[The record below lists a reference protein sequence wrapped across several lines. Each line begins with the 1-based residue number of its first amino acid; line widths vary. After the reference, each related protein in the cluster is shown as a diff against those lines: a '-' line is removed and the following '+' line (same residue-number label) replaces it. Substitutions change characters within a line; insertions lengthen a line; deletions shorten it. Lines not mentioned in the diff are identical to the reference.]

1 MEEQFDFYPQKP
13 VLPKKED
20 KSGWSMTL
28 LSLILFV
35 ASFMILFADRIQF
48 LVFLIVVLFIHEMG
62 HFLFM
67 KFFKYKN
74 VKMMF
79 VPLMGA
85 FVQGVKKIYSQK
97 ESFFVILGGPVP
109 GIILGI
115 IGSIFSVQYELVWL
129 FNLSLIFMIL
139 NMINLIPL
147 DPLDGGQLFRLLV
160 KYDHDLFLMIFSLIS
175 SLVLIAAGFFA
186 DSWPLMLFGFL
197 MSFRVRSIQKKYV
210 IRKEFTRNQIN
221 YRVPYEELSNKDYSL
236 IRNIVL
242 DHNPSLKKY
251 NELSG
256 SSNDLLVAENVN
268 SVLETPL
275 IMDSSVLFKI
285 GVVLTWIICLCAPIL
300 LFIFFGES
308 LKWHP
313 FFS

>member
-1 MEEQFDFYPQKP
+1 MEEQFDFYPKKP
-13 VLPKKED
+13 TLPKKEN

-28 LSLILFV
+28 LSLVLFV
-35 ASFMILFADRIQF
+35 ASFMILFSDRIQF

-67 KFFKYKN
+67 KLFHYKN

-85 FVQGVKKIYSQK
+85 FVQGVKNIYSQK

-109 GIILGI
+109 GILLGI
-115 IGSIFSVQYELVWL
+115 VGSIFAIQYEMAWL
-129 FNLSLIFMIL
+129 LELSGIFMIL
-139 NMINLIPL
+139 NMINLLPL

-160 KYDHDLFLMIFSLIS
+160 KYDHDLFLMIFSLVS
-175 SLVLIAAGFFA
+175 SLVLISAGFFA

-197 MSFRVRSIQKKYV
+197 MSFRVRSIQKKYI
-210 IRKEFTRNQIN
+210 IRKEFTRGNIN
-221 YRVPYEELSNKDYSL
+221 YRVPYEDLSNKEYSM

-242 DHNPSLKKY
+242 DYNPALKKY

-275 IMDSSVLFKI
+275 IMDSSILFKI
-285 GVVLTWIICLCAPIL
+285 GVVFTWIICLCSPIL
-300 LFIFFGES
+300 LFVFFGES
-308 LKWHP
+308 LKWY
-313 FFS
+313 FN

>member
-1 MEEQFDFYPQKP
+1 MEEQFDFYPKKP
-13 VLPKKED
+13 TLPKKEN

-28 LSLILFV
+28 LSLVLFV
-35 ASFMILFADRIQF
+35 ASFMILFSDRIQF

-67 KFFKYKN
+67 KLFHYKN

-85 FVQGVKKIYSQK
+85 FVQGVKNIYSQK

-109 GIILGI
+109 GILLGI
-115 IGSIFSVQYELVWL
+115 VGSIFAIQYEMAWL
-129 FNLSLIFMIL
+129 LELSGIFMIL
-139 NMINLIPL
+139 NMINLLPL

-160 KYDHDLFLMIFSLIS
+160 KYDHDLFLMIFSLVS
-175 SLVLIAAGFFA
+175 SLVLISAGFFA

-197 MSFRVRSIQKKYV
+197 MSFRVRSIQKKYI
-210 IRKEFTRNQIN
+210 IRKEFTRGNIN
-221 YRVPYEELSNKDYSL
+221 YRVPYEELSNKEYSM

-242 DHNPSLKKY
+242 EYNPALKKY

-275 IMDSSVLFKI
+275 IMDSSVFFKI
-285 GVVLTWIICLCAPIL
+285 GVVLTWIFCLCSPIL
-300 LFIFFGES
+300 LFVFFGES
-308 LKWHP
+308 LKWY
-313 FFS
+313 FN

>member
-1 MEEQFDFYPQKP
+1 MEEQFDFYPKKP
-13 VLPKKED
+13 TLPKKEN

-28 LSLILFV
+28 LSLLLFV
-35 ASFMILFADRIQF
+35 ASFMILFSDRIQF

-67 KFFKYKN
+67 KLFNYRN

-109 GIILGI
+109 GILLGI
-115 IGSIFSVQYELVWL
+115 IGSIFAIHYEMEWL
-129 FNLSLIFMIL
+129 LELSGIFMIL
-139 NMINLIPL
+139 NMINLLPL

-160 KYDHDLFLMIFSLIS
+160 KYDHDLFLMIFSLVS
-175 SLVLIAAGFFA
+175 SLVLISAGFFT

-197 MSFRVRSIQKKYV
+197 MSFRVRSIQKKYI
-210 IRKEFTRNQIN
+210 IRKEFTRGNIN
-221 YRVPYEELSNKDYSL
+221 YRVPYEDLSNKEYSM

-242 DHNPSLKKY
+242 DYNPALKKY

-285 GVVLTWIICLCAPIL
+285 GVILTWIVCLCSPIL
-300 LFIFFGES
+300 LFVFFGES
-308 LKWHP
+308 LKWY
-313 FFS
+313 FN

>member
-13 VLPKKED
+13 ALPKKEN

-28 LSLILFV
+28 LSLVLFV
-35 ASFMILFADRIQF
+35 ASFMILFSDRIQF

-67 KFFKYKN
+67 KLFKYNN

-109 GIILGI
+109 GILFGI
-115 IGSIFSVQYELVWL
+115 IGSIFAIQYEMGWL
-129 FNLSLIFMIL
+129 LELSGIFMIL
-139 NMINLIPL
+139 NMINLLPL

-160 KYDHDLFLMIFSLIS
+160 KYDHDLFLMIFSLVS
-175 SLVLIAAGFFA
+175 SLILISAGFFA

-197 MSFRVRSIQKKYV
+197 MSFRVRSIQKKYI
-210 IRKEFTRNQIN
+210 IRKEFTRGNIN
-221 YRVPYEELSNKDYSL
+221 YRVPYEELSNKEYSM

-242 DHNPSLKKY
+242 EYNPALKKY

-275 IMDSSVLFKI
+275 IMDSSVFFKI
-285 GVVLTWIICLCAPIL
+285 GVVLTWIFCLCSPIL
-300 LFIFFGES
+300 LFVFFGES
-308 LKWHP
+308 LKWY
-313 FFS
+313 FN

>member
-13 VLPKKED
+13 ILPEKEN
-20 KSGWSMTL
+20 KSGWSRTL
-28 LSLILFV
+28 LSLVLFV
-35 ASFMILFADRIQF
+35 ASFMILFADRVQF

-67 KFFKYKN
+67 KLFNYRN
-74 VKMMF
+74 VKMLF

-85 FVQGVKKIYSQK
+85 FVQGVKEMYSQK

-109 GIILGI
+109 GICFGI
-115 IGSIFSVQYELVWL
+115 IGSIFAIQYEMGWL
-129 FNLSLIFMIL
+129 LELSGIFMIL
-139 NMINLIPL
+139 NMINLLPL

-175 SLVLIAAGFFA
+175 SLVLISAGFFA

-197 MSFRVRSIQKKYV
+197 MSFRVRSIQKKYI
-210 IRKEFTRNQIN
+210 IRKEFTKSDIN
-221 YRVPYEELSNKDYSL
+221 YRVPYEDLSNKDYSL

-251 NELSG
+251 NELSE
-256 SSNDLLVAENVN
+256 SSNDILMAENVN

-275 IMDSSVLFKI
+275 IMDSSILFKI
-285 GVVLTWIICLCAPIL
+285 GVILTWILSLCSPIL
-300 LFIFFGES
+300 LFIFYGES
-308 LKWHP
+308 LQWYFK
-313 FFS
+313 

>member
-1 MEEQFDFYPQKP
+1 MEEQFDFYPPKP
-13 VLPKKED
+13 VLPKKEE
-20 KSGWSMTL
+20 KSGWSMTV
-28 LSLILFV
+28 LSLVLFV
-35 ASFMILFADRIQF
+35 ASFMILFADRVQF
-48 LVFLIVVLFIHEMG
+48 LVFLIIVLFIHEMG

-67 KFFKYKN
+67 KYFNYNN

-109 GIILGI
+109 GICLGI
-115 IGSIFSVQYELVWL
+115 IGSIFAIQMQIDWL
-129 FNLSLIFMIL
+129 LEISGIFMIL
-139 NMINLIPL
+139 NMINLLPL

-160 KYDHDLFLMIFSLIS
+160 KYDHDLFLMIFSLVS

-197 MSFRVRSIQKKYV
+197 MSFRVRSIQKKYL
-210 IRKEFTRNQIN
+210 IRKEFTKNGIN
-221 YRVPYEELSNKDYSL
+221 YRVPYEDLSNKDYSL

-251 NELSG
+251 NEISG
-256 SSNDLLVAENVN
+256 NSNDLLMAENVN

-275 IMDSSVLFKI
+275 LMDSSVLFRI
-285 GVVLTWIICLCAPIL
+285 GVVLTWLLSLFTPVI
-300 LFIFFGES
+300 LFILYGES
-308 LKWHP
+308 LKWY
-313 FFS
+313 FN

>member
-1 MEEQFDFYPQKP
+1 MEEQFDFYPKKP
-13 VLPKKED
+13 TLPKKEN

-28 LSLILFV
+28 LSLVHFV
-35 ASFMILFADRIQF
+35 ASFMILFSDRIQF

-67 KFFKYKN
+67 KLFNYRN

-109 GIILGI
+109 GILLGI
-115 IGSIFSVQYELVWL
+115 IGSIFAIHYEMEWL
-129 FNLSLIFMIL
+129 LELSGIFMIL
-139 NMINLIPL
+139 NMINLLPL

-160 KYDHDLFLMIFSLIS
+160 KYDHDLFLMIFSLVS
-175 SLVLIAAGFFA
+175 SLVLISAGFFA

-197 MSFRVRSIQKKYV
+197 MSFRVRSIQKKYI
-210 IRKEFTRNQIN
+210 IRKEFTRGNIN
-221 YRVPYEELSNKDYSL
+221 YRVPYEDLSNKEYSM

-242 DHNPSLKKY
+242 DYNPALKKY

-275 IMDSSVLFKI
+275 IMDSSILFKI
-285 GVVLTWIICLCAPIL
+285 GVVLTWIVCLCSPVF
-300 LFIFFGES
+300 LFVFFGES
-308 LKWHP
+308 LKWY
-313 FFS
+313 FN